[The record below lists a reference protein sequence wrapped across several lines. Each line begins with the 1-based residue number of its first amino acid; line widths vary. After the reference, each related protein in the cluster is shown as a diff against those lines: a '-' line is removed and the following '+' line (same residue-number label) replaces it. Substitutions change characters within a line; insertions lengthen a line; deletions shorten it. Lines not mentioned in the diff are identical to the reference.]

1 MKKVIVE
8 ISFVEN
14 NYSAHVPL
22 LPGCVSVGK
31 TEDEV
36 IANIKEAIAF
46 HLEGMREDGEEIP
59 EEFKGEMEVE
69 FAIMSK

>member
-1 MKKVIVE
+1 MKKVIIE
-8 ISFVEN
+8 ISYVAN

-31 TEDEV
+31 TKEEV

-59 EEFKGEMEVE
+59 EEFKGETEVLLT
-69 FAIMSK
+69 FI

>member
-14 NYSAHVPL
+14 NYSAHLPL
-22 LPGCVSVGK
+22 LLGCVSVGK
-31 TEDEV
+31 TKDEV

-46 HLEGMREDGEEIP
+46 HLEGMREDGEVIP
-59 EEFKGEMEVE
+59 EEFKVEFEVE
-69 FAIMSK
+69 FTFI